1 MRIVTL
7 FLLVF
12 LLAGTVAART
22 RYERIDTSNF
32 VNRADIYEGRLV
44 TVTAEVLAINADGK
58 SIRLFD
64 AESKALIDVK
74 LTQLNKAQRRSLMLN
89 PVRRISVY
97 GRATVKD
104 GRLIIDAHRAVPQ
117 KLEAGGQKLEVS

>member
-12 LLAGTVAART
+12 LLAGMAAART

-44 TVTAEVLAINADGK
+44 TVTAEVFAINADGK

-64 AESKALIDVK
+64 TDSKALIDVK
-74 LTQLNKAQRRSLMLN
+74 LTRLNKAQRRSLMLN

-104 GRLIIDAHRAVPQ
+104 GKLIIDAHRAVPQ
-117 KLEAGGQKLEVS
+117 QLEARG